1 MLVRDREQI
10 GVGIHYYFNH
20 YSTEHTEGF
29 SSDLRG
35 GRYPHMAITNMGQA
49 AEWGMVA
56 VEKSN
61 RRLQEKLPFE
71 KMKRGRRVRN
81 LFRLYNFRVRS
92 TALKNK

>member
-1 MLVRDREQI
+1 
-10 GVGIHYYFNH
+10 
-20 YSTEHTEGF
+20 
-29 SSDLRG
+29 
-35 GRYPHMAITNMGQA
+35 MAITNMGQA